1 MIPIK
6 KPQNPPN
13 ILVKKGKEATEK
25 LCLQFENG
33 EREFE
38 FDNRIYGHKDVKDAL
53 KKAQLDKCAFCETK
67 LPRSSG
73 DVEHFRPKGGYKQ
86 QDSDKLQKNGYYWL
100 AYNWDNLFF
109 SCEYCNRIFKRNLFP
124 LENPHERANSHNHD
138 LDKEIP
144 LLINPAVEKKIEN
157 YIVFEEEIAVPVN
170 DNLQGRQT
178 IICFG
183 LNDDEL
189 IEDRRSVLKQ
199 IKLILNLAKGNPET
213 DLRKEAINFIESYF
227 KTDFEEYTAMIRAN
241 MADEFENLKS
251 LIL

>member
-13 ILVKKGKEATEK
+13 VLVKKGKEATEK

-144 LLINPAVEKKIEN
+144 LLINPAKESPQDFIEFKAE
-157 YIVFEEEIAVPVN
+157 YAFPVN
-170 DNLQGRQT
+170 KNLKGKTT
-178 IICFG
+178 IDCFG

-189 IEDRRSVLKQ
+189 VEDRRTSLKMLKR
-199 IKLILNLAKGNPET
+199 IFD
-213 DLRKEAINFIESYF
+213 DLQKIPITEIDFIEEI
-227 KTDFEEYTAMIRAN
+227 KEYLNSQKHKSQKYSAMVCAN
-241 MADEFENLKS
+241 IADEFENLKS
-251 LIL
+251 LI

>member
-6 KPQNPPN
+6 KPQNPPE

-38 FDNRIYGHKDVKDAL
+38 FDNGIYGHKEVKDAL

-144 LLINPAVEKKIEN
+144 LLINPAKENPQDFIEFKAE
-157 YIVFEEEIAVPVN
+157 YAFPVN
-170 DNLQGRQT
+170 GNLKGKTT
-178 IICFG
+178 IDCFG

-189 IEDRRSVLKQ
+189 VEDRRTSLKMLKR
-199 IKLILNLAKGNPET
+199 IFD
-213 DLRKEAINFIESYF
+213 DLQKIPITEIEFIEEI
-227 KTDFEEYTAMIRAN
+227 KEYLNSQKHKSQKYSAMICAN
-241 MADEFENLKS
+241 LENDFENLKS
-251 LIL
+251 LV